1 MHMRS
6 IFKFEFN
13 LSTLVTLITIV
24 VSATTVYNKIDSR
37 QAVQKKMLEAAYR
50 RIDQQDLK
58 LSTVIDNQTRL
69 TTLLEERTRPRL

>member
-1 MHMRS
+1 MKS
-6 IFKFEFN
+6 IFKLEFN
-13 LSTLVTLITIV
+13 LSTLLTLITIV

-37 QAVQKKMLEAAYR
+37 QAVQEKMLEAAYR
-50 RIDQQDLK
+50 RIDQQDVK